1 MTVLDFL
8 VSKADLHVTRLAEAP
23 RKALDEGQA
32 RLRVE
37 KFALTA
43 NNITYAAFGKA
54 MSYWDFYPAPEAE
67 WGRIPVWGFA
77 TVTESL
83 CPDIAVGERF
93 YGYYPMSSE
102 VILQPVRLTPA
113 GFAEGSEHRAKL
125 HAVYNGY
132 SRCSADPFHAPAT
145 ENAEAI
151 LRPLFMTSWLIDDFL
166 ADNEFFGAATGS
178 TAPTIL
184 SSASSKTAYGTAFCL
199 AKRQSVTV
207 IGLTSAANLDFCRS
221 LGCYHRVLTYDQ
233 LDQLDP
239 GQAAVYVDFAGNAAL
254 RRDIHVRLPLL
265 SYSCA
270 VGGTHVNQLGGA
282 HDLPGPR
289 PTLFFAPAQI
299 KKRSAE
305 WGSALLGQRLLK
317 AWQDFVGTAC
327 DASEPW
333 LRIAQHRGQPAVA
346 EAYQQVLSGRDEP
359 RLGHILSLHEH

>member
-1 MTVLDFL
+1 MNALDFL
-8 VSKADLHVTRLAEAP
+8 VRKDRLADTRVATRP
-23 RKALDEGQA
+23 PSPLASGQA
-32 RLRVE
+32 RLQVE

-54 MSYWDFYPAPEAE
+54 MSYWDFYPAAEAE
-67 WGRIPVWGFA
+67 WGCIPVWGFA
-77 TVTESL
+77 TVNESL

-102 VILQPVRLTPA
+102 VVLQPVRLTPA

-125 HAVYNGY
+125 HAVYNNY
-132 SRCSADPFHAPAT
+132 SRASADPFHAPAT
-145 ENAEAI
+145 EDAEAI

-166 ADNEFFGAATGS
+166 ADNEFFGAATAGNAL
-178 TAPTIL
+178 TVL

-199 AKRQSVTV
+199 AKREGVTV

-221 LGCYHRVLTYDQ
+221 LGCYHLVLTYDQ

-239 GQAAVYVDFAGNAAL
+239 DRGTVYVDFAGNAAL
-254 RRDIHVRLPLL
+254 RRDIHARLPLL
-265 SYSCA
+265 KYSCA
-270 VGGTHVNQLGGA
+270 VGGTHVEQLGGA

-305 WGSALLGQRLLK
+305 WGGALLGQRLLK
-317 AWQDFVGTAC
+317 AWQDFLGTAC
-327 DASEPW
+327 DDRKPW
-333 LRIAQHRGQPAVA
+333 LQISRHWGRESVA

-359 RLGHILSLHEH
+359 RLGRILSLHEE